1 MDQEKPSAPPPTEP
15 QDADDDQ
22 DLQMA
27 RRALLRAAV
36 YTAPVIVGSVVV
48 TSHAQAQTSCMPNEV
63 CMPWDNCVPIV
74 GCMPQLGPAGCMP
87 A

>member
-1 MDQEKPSAPPPTEP
+1 MSSEKPPEHLDSSHPDAE
-15 QDADDDQ
+15 QDH

-48 TSHAQAQTSCMPNEV
+48 TSHAQAQVSCMPNEV
-63 CMPWDNCVPIV
+63 CMPWDNCVPII
-74 GCMPQLGPAGCMP
+74 GCMPDLGCMP
-87 A
+87 G